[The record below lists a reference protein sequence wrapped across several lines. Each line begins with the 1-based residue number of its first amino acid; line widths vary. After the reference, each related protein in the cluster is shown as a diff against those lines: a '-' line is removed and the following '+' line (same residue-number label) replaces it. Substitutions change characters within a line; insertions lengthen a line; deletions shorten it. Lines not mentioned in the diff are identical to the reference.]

1 MYISL
6 NRYNK
11 LQQQQNENE
20 DSNITDI
27 KNNENNGTIIT
38 IKENILDSVKDKKT

>member
-20 DSNITDI
+20 DSNITYI